1 MSLDGIV
8 TKSIVYE
15 LNNEILDGRIEK
27 VYQPEED
34 EILLNIRSNGK
45 SYKLLMSASSNN
57 PRMYLTSYAKLNPT
71 SPPMFCMLLRKHL
84 QGSRITGISQA
95 SMDRIIHIDIEGYDE
110 LGVLSTKTLT
120 IEIMGRHSNI
130 ILSEKHSGKIMDSIK
145 RITLDISRVRQVM
158 PGIIY
163 SLPPSQNKL
172 NPLLINTENLNHE
185 IKNANEGIPV
195 FKFIYTT
202 YLGLSPLI
210 AKEVCHRA
218 KVNESTT
225 LGELSSKETND
236 IINAFCE
243 LINDIND
250 NKYNPTL
257 IIDEDRCKVQAF
269 SVINITQYDDLTKTH
284 FDTISLVL
292 ENYFLTRDR
301 LDRIN
306 QKSTNLRKLISTKLD
321 RAVNKL
327 AKQSQELLNAK
338 EREKYKI
345 FGDLI
350 TANIYRIE
358 KGIEEIELENFYS
371 EDQSTIKIQLRKG
384 LSPSQ
389 NAQKY
394 YKRYNKLK
402 SAYSFVTKEIAK
414 TKKEIDYL
422 EHILVNFDNCNTV
435 EEMEEIHEEL
445 IDEGYVKK
453 LSKGKVKKKKKIESN
468 PRHYI
473 SSEGYDMYVG
483 KNNKQND
490 YLTLKL
496 SSKED
501 IWLHTKDIPGSHVI
515 IKNKGEGMPP
525 DKTLEEA
532 AMLAAYYS
540 KSKTSSKVPVDYAE
554 RRNVRKP
561 NGAKP
566 GMVIYDNNYTMYV
579 TPKESEV
586 AKIEKIED

>member
-15 LNNEILDGRIEK
+15 LNNEIVDGRVEK

-34 EILLNIRSNGK
+34 EILLNIRNNGK

-57 PRMYLTSYAKLNPT
+57 PRIYLTSNVKSNPIK
-71 SPPMFCMLLRKHL
+71 PPMFCMLLRKHL
-84 QGSRITGISQA
+84 QGSRITGVSQT
-95 SMDRIIHIDIEGYDE
+95 SMDRIIHIDLEGYDE

-130 ILSEKHSGKIMDSIK
+130 ILYEKETKKILDSIK
-145 RITLDISRVRQVM
+145 RITLDVSSVRQVM
-158 PGIIY
+158 PGVTYI
-163 SLPPSQNKL
+163 LPPSQNKL
-172 NPLLINTENLNHE
+172 NPLLISKDNLKQE
-185 IKNANEGIPV
+185 MENANEGTLV
-195 FKFIYTT
+195 FKFIYKT

-210 AKEVCHRA
+210 AREICYRA
-218 KVNESTT
+218 RVNESTT
-225 LGELSSKETND
+225 IGALTSKEAND
-236 IINAFCE
+236 IIEAFCN
-243 LINDIND
+243 LVKDISD
-250 NKYNPTL
+250 NKYHPTL
-257 IIDEDRCKVQAF
+257 IIDEKKCKVQAF
-269 SVINITQYDDLTKTH
+269 SVINIHQYDDLTKQYYH
-284 FDTISLVL
+284 TISQVL
-292 ENYFLTRDR
+292 EEYFLTRDR

-306 QKSTNLRKLISTKLD
+306 QKSTNMRKLISTKLD

-327 AKQSQELLNAK
+327 AKQKQELLNAE
-338 EREKYKI
+338 EREIYKVY
-345 FGDLI
+345 GDLI

-371 EDQSTIKIQLRKG
+371 ENLDKIKIKLKIN

-402 SAYSFVTKEIAK
+402 NAYEFVSKEITK
-414 TKKEIDYL
+414 TEKEINYL
-422 EHILVNFDNCNTV
+422 EHILVNFDNCRTV
-435 EEMEEIHEEL
+435 EEMEEIREEL

-453 LSKGKVKKKKKIESN
+453 PSKGKNKKKKIESN
-468 PRHYI
+468 PRHYL
-473 SSEGYDMYVG
+473 SSEGYDIYVG

-490 YLTLKL
+490 YLTLKF

-515 IKNKGEGMPP
+515 IKNKGEGLPP

-532 AMLAAYYS
+532 AMLAAYFS
-540 KSKTSSKVPVDYAE
+540 KSKMSSKVPVDYAE
-554 RRNVRKP
+554 RKNVRKP

-579 TPKESEV
+579 TPKESEI
-586 AKIEKIED
+586 AKIEEIND